1 MTNLEWLDLSN
12 SAVYGR
18 LESLDNLDSLTT
30 LAIANT
36 QVSDQSM
43 GGRPTHHR
51 VLRRAR
57 VTMVDS
63 SVLSADFL
71 SL

>member
-36 QVSDQSM
+36 QVSNRSM
-43 GGRPTHHR
+43 GGRPTYR
-51 VLRRAR
+51 VSQGGGAR
-57 VTMVDS
+57 ERE
-63 SVLSADFL
+63 LL
-71 SL
+71 